1 MSITNDPMAVFLYA
15 VKSQE
20 SKRQYPR
27 RFKMFLDFLGFGGAL
42 DDQAREFGE
51 CKSKSEVG
59 SGQSDSIYILSK
71 RKGQVWKDISLHNT
85 KLLQGHKTI
94 L

>member
-15 VKSQE
+15 VKSPE

-42 DDQAREFGE
+42 DDQD
-51 CKSKSEVG
+51 C
-59 SGQSDSIYILSK
+59 
-71 RKGQVWKDISLHNT
+71 
-85 KLLQGHKTI
+85 
-94 L
+94 